1 MNANDAD
8 IVHAA
13 GPMYDPP
20 HPGGFISRNY
30 LAELGLSARQLA
42 SMLGV
47 APTTVARLVSGQA
60 RITPELAV
68 RLEKVL
74 GRTAESWLRMQEAY
88 DLWQARRTVDTSA
101 LVRAPAIA

>member
-1 MNANDAD
+1 MNDNERD
-8 IVHAA
+8 IIRVT

-20 HPGGFISRNY
+20 HPGGFIARTY
-30 LAELGLSARQLA
+30 MAELGLSARRLA
-42 SMLGV
+42 AMLGV
-47 APTTVARLVSGQA
+47 APTTVTRVVAGNARV
-60 RITPELAV
+60 TPDLAV

-101 LVRAPAIA
+101 LERIPVLA